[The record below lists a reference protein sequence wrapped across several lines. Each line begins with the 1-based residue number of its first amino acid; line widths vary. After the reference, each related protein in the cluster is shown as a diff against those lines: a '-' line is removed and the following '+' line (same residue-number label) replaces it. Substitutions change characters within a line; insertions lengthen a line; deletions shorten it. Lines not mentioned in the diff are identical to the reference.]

1 MPRKGSHDGLDDER
15 LSEHDAVLR
24 EFFQLTYVFAMAKLA
39 PPTSDER
46 TLFHSNISFKPKY
59 LNEWNRRALQSL
71 TVLSQ
76 IVSAAAHHEQVAAA
90 KLRAASSGSRA

>member
-1 MPRKGSHDGLDDER
+1 M
-15 LSEHDAVLR
+15 LR